1 MLQKAR
7 QLKLALIL
15 MLAGLLLLASLLFPY
30 WRVDLETGLYP
41 KGLKL
46 QIRPYRLEGD
56 VAEIDELNHYIGMR
70 KLETA
75 GQLEQKI
82 AIPSIVLAALCLFIS
97 PTVPR
102 KWMIWFAL
110 PGLVFPIMF
119 IGELYWWL
127 RSSGLNLDPKAPLNH
142 SIKPFIPPIYGQG
155 KIAQFKAT
163 ATFSVGFYLSLF
175 SALLARIA
183 VYIRSPHWLRKGLIT
198 DASILLLISLL
209 FSYWRVDFES
219 GKYPKGLILQVR
231 PHRLEGSIMEI
242 DKLNSD
248 IGMRELETAAKFERK
263 VAVPTIILASMCLL
277 ASAFTPGQPRI
288 RFWLA
293 LPSLLFPLIF
303 VGQLFWWLRDS
314 GLNLAPSAYRAITT
328 FVPPLIGEKTIGSV
342 TTVARFQTGFYFAIL
357 VSLVTVVALWPNDRN
372 FKNQDTYT

>member
-1 MLQKAR
+1 
-7 QLKLALIL
+7 

-142 SIKPFIPPIYGQG
+142 SIKPFIPPTLWTG
-155 KIAQFKAT
+155 KNC
-163 ATFSVGFYLSLF
+163 
-175 SALLARIA
+175 A
-183 VYIRSPHWLRKGLIT
+183 V
-198 DASILLLISLL
+198 
-209 FSYWRVDFES
+209 
-219 GKYPKGLILQVR
+219 Q
-231 PHRLEGSIMEI
+231 
-242 DKLNSD
+242 SD
-248 IGMRELETAAKFERK
+248 
-263 VAVPTIILASMCLL
+263 S
-277 ASAFTPGQPRI
+277 
-288 RFWLA
+288 
-293 LPSLLFPLIF
+293 
-303 VGQLFWWLRDS
+303 
-314 GLNLAPSAYRAITT
+314 NL
-328 FVPPLIGEKTIGSV
+328 
-342 TTVARFQTGFYFAIL
+342 
-357 VSLVTVVALWPNDRN
+357 
-372 FKNQDTYT
+372 